1 VEALP
6 VWASL
11 GDAFRVYRLLFQR
24 SVLVAAT
31 VYAVI
36 ALLEI
41 AHHVSTGGVAQ
52 LLALLAFVS
61 TLAGPSLVEGALIE
75 IVRNIHEGRAPE
87 STHRV
92 FAGAAGRLVP
102 LIGASLVYAVG
113 VAFGLLLLIVPGLVI
128 LARWSLM
135 PAVVMLERKGVYDAR
150 SRSNTLVRGQTRQVL
165 GCVLASFAILVGG
178 SFVILSLNLGFGTET
193 FASFVWSSLAAPF
206 TAHLLTVIYYRRA
219 DPGRPVIHP
228 AVLTWKSVWEGR

>member
-1 VEALP
+1 
-6 VWASL
+6 
-11 GDAFRVYRLLFQR
+11 
-24 SVLVAAT
+24 
-31 VYAVI
+31 
-36 ALLEI
+36 
-41 AHHVSTGGVAQ
+41 
-52 LLALLAFVS
+52 
-61 TLAGPSLVEGALIE
+61 
-75 IVRNIHEGRAPE
+75 VRNIHEARAPE

-92 FAGAAGRLVP
+92 SAGAAGRLVP
-102 LIGASLVYAVG
+102 LIGALLVYAVG

-135 PAVVMLERKGVYDAR
+135 PAVVMLERKGVYDSR

-206 TAHLLTVIYYRRA
+206 AAHLLTVIYYRRA
-219 DPGRPVIHP
+219 DPDRPVIHP